1 MFEKR
6 QDEMTFEET
15 MAQGK
20 GTEWL
25 KKQLTTNDNLV
36 LLDCRASRDFTQSHI
51 EGAINVTLPSLLLRR
66 LKKGHGVS
74 FKTLIS
80 SEHGKE
86 KFLKKSQV
94 GTVVL
99 YDDHTSNLN
108 DNTDGVLCLLL
119 KKLKEDGCHA
129 CYLQGGFSS
138 FRKQYPDHCERLDG
152 DENTLITGIEG
163 LNINC
168 NESGDIN
175 PETPLDNTFP
185 VEILPYLFLGS
196 AQDSKNMDML
206 SKHGIKYILNV
217 TPNIP
222 NCFESEGDFKYM
234 QIPISDHWSQNLSV
248 FFPEA
253 IGFIE
258 EARQAKCGILVHC
271 LAGISR
277 SVTVTVA
284 YLMQK
289 LALSLNDAYDY
300 VKKRKAN
307 ISPNFNFM
315 GQLLDFESTLSSS
328 PCRKGTCSCALEGRK
343 CLSPDTALFSFSSS
357 SEKSYEFQF
366 DVSPS

>member
-1 MFEKR
+1 
-6 QDEMTFEET
+6 MTLDET

-20 GTEWL
+20 GNEWL
-25 KKQLTTNDNLV
+25 HEQLATNDNLV
-36 LLDCRASRDFTQSHI
+36 LLDCRASRDFNQSHI
-51 EGAINVTLPSLLLRR
+51 EGAINVTLPTLLLRR
-66 LKKGHGVS
+66 LKKGHVVC

-80 SEHGKE
+80 SEQGKE
-86 KFLKKSQV
+86 KFLKKSKI
-94 GTVVL
+94 GTVMV

-108 DNTDGVLCLLL
+108 ENADSVLCLLL
-119 KKLKEDGCHA
+119 KKLKEDGCHVF
-129 CYLQGGFSS
+129 YLQGGFHV
-138 FRKQYPDHCERLDG
+138 FKEKYPNLCEKHDS
-152 DENTLITGIEG
+152 DEDTLRIGMQG

-168 NESGDIN
+168 NDDVN
-175 PETPLDNTFP
+175 PETPLDNSFP

-196 AQDSKNMDML
+196 AQDSKNIDML
-206 SKHGIKYILNV
+206 SKRGIKYVLNV
-217 TPNIP
+217 TPNMP
-222 NCFESEGDFKYM
+222 NCFEHEGDFKYL

-253 IGFIE
+253 IDFIE
-258 EARQAKCGILVHC
+258 EARQAECGILVHC

-315 GQLLDFESTLSSS
+315 GQLLDFESTLSNS
-328 PCRKGTCSCALEGRK
+328 PCRKGTCTCALEGRK
-343 CLSPDTALFSFSSS
+343 CMSPDTSMFSCTTDKKS
-357 SEKSYEFQF
+357 SYEFHF
-366 DVSPS
+366 DISPS

>member
-1 MFEKR
+1 MPENLNT
-6 QDEMTFEET
+6 EMTLDSEAT
-15 MAQGK
+15 LQGR
-20 GTEWL
+20 EPAWL
-25 KKQLTTNDNLV
+25 HRELTTNDNLV
-36 LLDCRASRDFTQSHI
+36 VLDCRTTRDFNQSHV

-66 LKKGHGVS
+66 LRKGKVC
-74 FKTLIS
+74 FKTLIP

-86 KFLKKSQV
+86 KFVKKSKI

-99 YDDHTSNLN
+99 YDERTLNLN
-108 DNTDGVLCLLL
+108 ENSDSVICLLL
-119 KKLKEDGCHA
+119 KKLKEDGCRV
-129 CYLQGGFSS
+129 CYLQGGFCQ
-138 FRKQYPDHCERLDG
+138 FREFYPNSCEQKDCE
-152 DENTLITGIEG
+152 DTLTIGMEG

-168 NESGDIN
+168 NDSDVC
-175 PETPLDNTFP
+175 PETPLDNNFP

-196 AQDSKNMDML
+196 AQDSKNIEKL

-222 NCFESEGDFKYM
+222 NRFERDGEFKYM
-234 QIPISDHWSQNLSV
+234 QIPINDHWSQNLSA

-253 IGFIE
+253 IEFIE

-289 LALSLNDAYDY
+289 LAWSLNDAYDY
-300 VKKRKAN
+300 VKKKKEN

-315 GQLLDFESTLSSS
+315 GQLLDFERTLSSS
-328 PCRKGTCSCALEGRK
+328 PCRKGTCKCASEGRK
-343 CLSPDTALFSFSSS
+343 CLSPDTALFACISTM
-357 SEKSYEFQF
+357 EPEFQF
-366 DVSPS
+366 DITTPS